1 MAQAGISCDIVVFGG
16 TGDLAMR
23 KLLPALYYL
32 HRDGHLHPETRILAL
47 ARAQHSLESYGKLV
61 KRHVSQHVA
70 RGDFD
75 ATHWERFAKRLDYL
89 SLDVSQRVAFPRLTK
104 VLSPG
109 TGRVRVFYLA
119 TMPGLFAATVQH
131 LSSVGLVD
139 EHARVVLEKP
149 LGESLE
155 TANEINDR
163 IGKVFDETRVFR
175 IDHYLGKE
183 AVQNLLALRFGNAL
197 FEPLWRNAHIDH
209 VQISVLESVG
219 VENRG
224 DYYDRAGA
232 MRDMVQNHLLQLLCL
247 VAMEAPVHFEP
258 EAVRNEKLKILEALR
273 PITGMDVQDRTVR
286 GQYGAG
292 QHAGE
297 RMPAYYFEKKVDH
310 DSNTE
315 TYVALKTEVDNW
327 RWAGV
332 PFYLRTG
339 KCMAQRKSEIVIQFK
354 PVPHRLFPRS
364 GDNPENNRLIISLQP
379 DEGIRLS
386 LMAKSP
392 GRGMGLQNVDL
403 NLDFAAAFT
412 RRRWDAYERLLL
424 DVIEGDATLFMR
436 RDEIEAAWR
445 WVDPIIEGWGDFYR
459 SPKPYAAGS
468 WGPDAADSLLERLG
482 HSWLDPR

>member
-32 HRDGHLHPETRILAL
+32 HRDGHLHPDTRILAL

-61 KRHVSQHVA
+61 KRHVGQHVA

-75 ATHWERFAKRLDYL
+75 VVHWEQFAKRLDYL

-315 TYVALKTEVDNW
+315 TFVALKTEVDNW

-468 WGPDAADSLLERLG
+468 RGPDAADSLLERLG